1 MAEAT
6 AGDRQQQ
13 AGQGKLQA
21 GLKRRHMTMISLGG
35 IIGAGLFVGTGP
47 ILNQAGPATILTYLL
62 TGTLLI
68 LIMRMLGEMA
78 VARPSVGSFSDYG
91 RVALG
96 NWAGF
101 AIGWL
106 YWYFWAI
113 VVGFEATVAAGILS
127 QYIGGIPPWVM
138 ALALV
143 LLLTATNL
151 YSVGSY
157 GEFEFWFAGIKVVAI
172 LLFIGFGALFVIG
185 LWPGESSPGLTNLY
199 AEGGFFPNGPLAM
212 FSGVATVIFAFVGAE
227 IVTIAAAESDEPG
240 RNVARATNAVIY
252 RVLLFYVISV
262 FFVAAIV
269 PWDTA
274 FTENVIKSPFT
285 VAFERIGI
293 PFAPDLMN
301 FVVLTAVLSVL
312 NSSLYT
318 TSRMLF
324 ALTRHKDAPGFLTN
338 TTRRG
343 VPIWAILAGT
353 FFAYVSVAIFYFF
366 PEEIFTWLINASGA
380 IALFVYLLIA
390 VSQLV
395 MRRRLE
401 RDNPEL
407 LQLRM
412 WFYPWLTYLSIFGIL
427 AVLIAMFFIEGLRP
441 QIIASLISLG
451 VIMIAY
457 ALRRAFGPPERD
469 PSAVINEEAT
479 AREEAAR
486 EEAARGN

>member
-1 MAEAT
+1 MAEA
-6 AGDRQQQ
+6 GVEGRDQGRQQ
-13 AGQGKLQA
+13 GHLQQ

-47 ILNQAGPATILTYLL
+47 ILNQAGPATILTYLF
-62 TGTLLI
+62 TGCILI

-78 VARPSVGSFSDYG
+78 VALPTVGSFSDYA
-91 RVALG
+91 RMALG

-101 AIGWL
+101 SIGWL

-113 VVGFEATVAAGILS
+113 VVGFEATVAAGILG
-127 QYIGGIPPWVM
+127 QYVNVAPWLI
-138 ALALV
+138 ALILV
-143 LLLTATNL
+143 LALTATNL

-157 GEFEFWFAGIKVVAI
+157 GEFEFWFAGIKVAAI
-172 LLFIGFGALFVIG
+172 IIFIVLGALFVIG
-185 LWPGESSPGLTNLY
+185 LWPGGGGGMGLSNLY
-199 AEGGFFPNGPLAM
+199 DQGGFFPNGGLVM
-212 FSGVATVIFAFVGAE
+212 FSGIVTVIFAFVGAE
-227 IVTIAAAESDEPG
+227 IVTIAASESNEPS

-269 PWDTA
+269 PWDTTFA
-274 FTENVIKSPFT
+274 EDVIKSPFT
-285 VAFERIGI
+285 IAFERMGI
-293 PFAPDLMN
+293 PGAGTLMN

-324 ALTRHKDAPGFLTN
+324 ALTRHSDAPGFFTN

-353 FFAYVSVAIFYFF
+353 SFGYVSVAIYYFF
-366 PEEIFTWLINASGA
+366 PADVFTWLINASGA
-380 IALFVYLLIA
+380 IALFAYLLIA
-390 VSQLV
+390 ISELV

-401 RDNPEL
+401 RENPES

-412 WFYPWLTYLSIFGIL
+412 WFYPWLTYLSIAAMV
-427 AVLIAMFFIEGLRP
+427 AVLVAMFIIPDQRP
-441 QIIASLISLG
+441 LLIASLISLG
-451 VIMIAY
+451 VILAAY
-457 ALRRAFGPPERD
+457 MLRRWFGAPEKSPTEIIREH
-469 PSAVINEEAT
+469 EEASS
-479 AREEAAR
+479 
-486 EEAARGN
+486 

>member
-1 MAEAT
+1 MAEAG
-6 AGDRQQQ
+6 AERRGGS
-13 AGQGKLQA
+13 GQEGRLQP
-21 GLKRRHMTMISLGG
+21 GLKRRHMTMISIGG

-47 ILNQAGPATILTYLL
+47 ILNQAGPATVLTYLL

-78 VARPSVGSFSDYG
+78 VAQPSVGSFSDYG
-91 RVALG
+91 RMALG

-101 AIGWL
+101 SIGWL

-113 VVGFEATVAAGILS
+113 VVGFEATVAASILG
-127 QYIGGIPPWVM
+127 QYIPGVPPWLI

-157 GEFEFWFAGIKVVAI
+157 GEFEFWFAGIKVAAIVIFIILAI
-172 LLFIGFGALFVIG
+172 LFLIG
-185 LWPGESSPGLTNLY
+185 LFPGNSPGLSNLY
-199 AEGGFFPNGPLAM
+199 AKGGFFPNGPLAM

-227 IVTIAAAESDEPG
+227 IVTIAAAESNEPG

-262 FFVAAIV
+262 FFVACIV
-269 PWDTA
+269 PWNTG
-274 FTENVIKSPFT
+274 FTEDIIKSPFT
-285 VAFERIGI
+285 LAFERMGI
-293 PFAPDLMN
+293 PGSGTLMN

-324 ALTRHKDAPGFLTN
+324 ALTRHNDAPSFMTN
-338 TTRRG
+338 TTARG
-343 VPIWAILAGT
+343 VPIWAILTGT
-353 FFAYVSVAIFYFF
+353 IFAYVSVAIFYFF

-390 VSQLV
+390 ISELV

-401 RDNPEL
+401 REAPER
-407 LQLRM
+407 LQLKM
-412 WFYPWLTYLSIFGIL
+412 WFYPWLTYLSIVGIV
-427 AVLIAMFFIEGLRP
+427 AVLIGMAVISDLRP
-441 QIIASLISLG
+441 LLIASLISLG
-451 VIMIAY
+451 VMLVAY
-457 ALRRAFGPPERD
+457 ALRKVFGPPQRD
-469 PSAVINEEAT
+469 PSEVIRESETRRESEA
-479 AREEAAR
+479 
-486 EEAARGN
+486 GS

>member
-1 MAEAT
+1 
-6 AGDRQQQ
+6 
-13 AGQGKLQA
+13 
-21 GLKRRHMTMISLGG
+21 MTMIALGG

-62 TGTLLI
+62 TGTILI

-78 VARPSVGSFSDYG
+78 VAHPSVGSFSDYS
-91 RVALG
+91 RMALG

-101 AIGWL
+101 SIGWL

-113 VVGFEATVAAGILS
+113 VVGFEAVVAAGIVG
-127 QYIGGIPPWVM
+127 QYVSGIPPWLI
-138 ALALV
+138 ALFLV

-157 GEFEFWFAGIKVVAI
+157 GEFEFWFAGIKVVTIIVFI
-172 LLFIGFGALFVIG
+172 LLGALFVIG
-185 LWPGESSPGLTNLY
+185 LWPGGGVGLSNLY

-227 IVTIAAAESDEPG
+227 IVTIAAAESQEPE
-240 RNVARATNAVIY
+240 RAVARATNAVIY

-262 FFVAAIV
+262 FFVACIV
-269 PWDTA
+269 PWNTS
-274 FTENVIKSPFT
+274 FTSDIIKSPFT
-285 VAFERIGI
+285 LAFDRMGI
-293 PFAPDLMN
+293 PGAPTLMN

-324 ALTRHKDAPGFLTN
+324 ALTRHNDAPRFFTN

-343 VPIWAILAGT
+343 VPVWAILAGT
-353 FFAYVSVAIFYFF
+353 TFAYVSVAIYYFF
-366 PEEIFTWLINASGA
+366 PEEVFTWLINASGA

-390 VSQLV
+390 ISELV

-401 RDNPEL
+401 RDSPEL
-407 LQLRM
+407 LQIRM
-412 WFYPWLTYLSIFGIL
+412 WLYPWLTYLSIAAIV
-427 AVLIAMFFIEGLRP
+427 AVLLAMFVIPELRP
-441 QIIASLISLG
+441 QIIASSISLA
-451 VIMIAY
+451 VILAAY
-457 ALRRAFGPPERD
+457 LLRRRFGPPEKS
-469 PSAVINEEAT
+469 PEEVAE
-479 AREEAAR
+479 R
-486 EEAARGN
+486 